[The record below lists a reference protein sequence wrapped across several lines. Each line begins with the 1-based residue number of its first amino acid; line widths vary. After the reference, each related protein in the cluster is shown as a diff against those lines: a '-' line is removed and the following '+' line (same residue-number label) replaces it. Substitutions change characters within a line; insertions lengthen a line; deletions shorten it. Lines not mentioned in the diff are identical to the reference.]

1 MKTSEIIYLGGL
13 RTEATHLKS
22 GQKIITDAPPD
33 NQGKGEAF
41 SPSDLAS
48 TALGSCMMT
57 IMGIAAR
64 THGIEITGMRAE
76 VLKVMANDPRRIA
89 SVEIDIFMPSGPYS
103 SKQKSILE
111 HAAHGCPVSRSLSK
125 DLIEVLRI
133 HWQE

>member
-1 MKTSEIIYLGGL
+1 MKTSEIKYLGGL

-41 SPSDLAS
+41 SPSDLAA

-57 IMGIAAR
+57 IMGIAAN
-64 THGIEITGMRAE
+64 THGIEISGMRAE
-76 VLKVMANDPRRIA
+76 VQKIMVNDPRRIA
-89 SVEIDIFMPSGPYS
+89 SVEIDIYMPPGSFSP
-103 SKQKSILE
+103 KQKSILE
-111 HAAHGCPVSRSLSK
+111 HAAHGCPVSRSMSK

-133 HWQE
+133 HWQD